1 LNDKFSKGID
11 IDLNDRIAFV
21 KHLFGNSSEDYNRV
35 LNQLITFDNFYET
48 RNFIDEMVNPTIIIG
63 KEMIMPNVLWIS

>member
-21 KHLFGNSSEDYNRV
+21 KHLFGNSSDYNRV

-63 KEMIMPNVLWIS
+63 KEK